1 MLLFSLPRRVKNQ
14 LEVWGTQ
21 KVKCIATHLPGL
33 HELHSCRRFI
43 WYLSIELHGFFN
55 TQNGAF
61 IWGMKTASSESDHY
75 HVVIVHVT
83 IISVHM
89 SPGIQNTAINGHL
102 SIVLAALVFYPNS
115 FPSGWGELFTQLKR
129 LLWHSPLLSAGVCAC
144 ACARGYALCEEAA
157 RSLPSLCPLPDV
169 HHKHN
174 QDEEQSTG
182 QASAVPRDSLHGLPN
197 GPQPG
202 LRV

>member
-115 FPSGWGELFTQLKR
+115 FPSGWGVVHPAEAAALAQPAFECRSVCVRVRAWVCTVWGGCPVTPQSLSSSR
-129 LLWHSPLLSAGVCAC
+129 CTSQAQSRRRAVDWPSQCCASGLSAW
-144 ACARGYALCEEAA
+144 
-157 RSLPSLCPLPDV
+157 PS
-169 HHKHN
+169 
-174 QDEEQSTG
+174 
-182 QASAVPRDSLHGLPN
+182 
-197 GPQPG
+197 
-202 LRV
+202 